1 MSAVGMTAKNVTVRS
16 LTRCSPRSSSSRPP
30 SRASGAATP
39 TGPGTTF
46 RLLGVP
52 VRVSTQVPG
61 AQAGGELILADMNQ
75 VALGRDTAPSLR
87 PLRPAL
93 PSGGGQVRHQ
103 AAERRRH
110 LQHHHRVM
118 AEHKGVKAPEKT
130 AEGLRRVNVVLYDTD
145 PDQLACIACGQ
156 QWRATSLRGRWW
168 QCPNR
173 CNQSAAYQRT
183 GHLPV
188 TDRVDRATT
197 PGRLPLAPGRGR
209 DQAGGAAHSQ
219 GDRQPGWLPRAFAP
233 YGTSPARRGATGCQP
248 LLQRTAAC
256 QAGRRWRPAGRPL
269 PSRGRCRFR
278 A

>member
-1 MSAVGMTAKNVTVRS
+1 MPSGIGTAGGRRPARVRLPGRPALHPQAGPMSAVGMTAKNVTVRS

-61 AQAGGELILADMNQ
+61 TLAGGELILADMNQ
-75 VALGRDTAPSLR
+75 VALGRDTAPSL
-87 PLRPAL
+87 
-93 PSGGGQVRHQ
+93 GV
-103 AAERRRH
+103 
-110 LQHHHRVM
+110 HRTL
-118 AEHKGVKAPEKT
+118 AHS
-130 AEGLRRVNVVLYDTD
+130 
-145 PDQLACIACGQ
+145 DQLACIACGQ

-209 DQAGGAAHSQ
+209 DQAGGSSF
-219 GDRQPGWLPRAFAP
+219 PGR
-233 YGTSPARRGATGCQP
+233 SPARLVTEGVRTLWHLSRQERRYGLSAVTSADGCAP
-248 LLQRTAAC
+248 
-256 QAGRRWRPAGRPL
+256 GRSKVETSW
-269 PSRGRCRFR
+269 
-278 A
+278 

>member
-1 MSAVGMTAKNVTVRS
+1 MFSEVQ
-16 LTRCSPRSSSSRPP
+16 LLP
-30 SRASGAATP
+30 ATLKSFRRGYP

-52 VRVSTQVPG
+52 VRVSTQVPVTLG
-61 AQAGGELILADMNQ
+61 ASVVPTIDNLLDAQGSLLAAN
-75 VALGRDTAPSLR
+75 ASLDTAAWFMHP
-87 PLRPAL
+87 
-93 PSGGGQVRHQ
+93 
-103 AAERRRH
+103 
-110 LQHHHRVM
+110 
-118 AEHKGVKAPEKT
+118 
-130 AEGLRRVNVVLYDTD
+130 DT
-145 PDQLACIACGQ
+145 LT
-156 QWRATSLRGRWW
+156 RLRGRWW

-197 PGRLPLAPGRGR
+197 RGGFPSPR
-209 DQAGGAAHSQ
+209 VVAGTKLGAAHSQ

-233 YGTSPARRGATGCQP
+233 YGTSPARRSATGCQP
-248 LLQRTAAC
+248 LLQRTAAR